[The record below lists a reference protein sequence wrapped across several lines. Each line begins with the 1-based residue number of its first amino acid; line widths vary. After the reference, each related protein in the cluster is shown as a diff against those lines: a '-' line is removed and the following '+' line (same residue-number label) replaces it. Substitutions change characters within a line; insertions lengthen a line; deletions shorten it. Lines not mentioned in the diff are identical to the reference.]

1 MKLLLSPQVRTHPV
15 IAFILL
21 SAATLLGQTAAV
33 PARVTQPVDL
43 ENVVTLQGNTHP
55 LARPEFDQGAAPDSL
70 PMQRI
75 LLVLQRSVEQERT
88 LRELLDKQQIKSSPN
103 YHMWLVPE
111 QFGQQFGPAE
121 ADIQAVTDWLA
132 SQGFEVN
139 RVAAGRTVIEF
150 SGTAGAVR
158 QALHTEIHK
167 YVVNGEEHWANASDP
182 QIPAALQP
190 VVAGFASLNNFP
202 RHPTMKRVG
211 AFSRSKA
218 TGVVKPLFTQPSNN
232 GANYFLGPTDFAT
245 IYNILP
251 LWKASSPID
260 GTGQTIA
267 IVAETNINVQDVADF
282 RNLFGLPPNAPQV
295 ILNGPD
301 PGVTFDETESD
312 LDTQWSGAVA
322 KNATIDLVVSESTET
337 SQGVD
342 LSTLYIIDN
351 NLAPVMSESYSCC
364 EAFLGT
370 GGNAFASAL
379 YEQGAAQGITIILSA
394 GDTGSAGCDDGV
406 AAAQNGL
413 AVSGLA
419 STPFNV
425 AVGGTDFN
433 DVNSWSTY
441 WSSTNNATT
450 LASAL
455 SYIPEIPW
463 NDSCARNGNA
473 GDCASAGSDPHGVD
487 LTGGGGGASSCVTS
501 NYNGESTTCTSG
513 YPKPAWQSGPGVPND
528 GVRDIPDVSLFA
540 SNGFNGTSYVVCE
553 ADTVQPESISC
564 NPADPNWVFLGVGG
578 TSASAP
584 AFAGM
589 MALVNQKTG
598 QRQGN
603 ANYVLYAL
611 AAQSGSSCASN
622 AAMAPTANSSGC
634 IFYDVSTGNNSV
646 ACMGGSPNC
655 SNTTSGGY
663 GLLEVNPPTDPSLGW
678 MAAAGYDLATGLGS
692 VNAANLVNNWTSV
705 SFKPTT
711 TTLSNLSPTTTAHGQ
726 PVSFSVSVAPG
737 TGSGTPTGDVSVNA
751 QTGSSSSGVTVIGSF
766 PLSGGSVSSSTNLLP
781 GGTYSVTAHYA
792 GDGNYGASDSAPVQV
807 SITPEGSQTHIALL
821 TFDPITGNETSSNA
835 TSVVYGASLNILRV
849 DVTNDSGQVCASSV
863 PYGCPSGQ
871 VTLTDNGQPLDLGG
885 YTLNNLG
892 YAEDQAVQFTFGA
905 NKVAASYSGDS
916 SFNTSSSATDTI
928 TYNQAPTT
936 VTLSGLPSTA
946 TLSAP
951 ISFTATVNTQSYG
964 VAPTSTVQVLDG
976 GTPVQATVGSI
987 TSTNGSNSGT
997 ASLQIPLS
1005 IKVSAGVNSITAQYA
1020 GDSNYLTSTSAA
1032 GTVTVGDY
1040 SLSVNPSTLNIS
1052 APGQSGSTTISI
1064 TPQNGFTGAVSLSCA
1079 NSSPG
1084 MACTISPAS
1093 VNITGSS
1100 PLTATLTATTT
1111 APVNS
1116 SMLSAPG
1123 PGADA
1128 SPLAP
1133 KWVAH
1138 ALTPSDVPRP
1148 HAASW
1153 GDGIKSYLWAAC
1165 EVIRQQAEPRR
1176 YIFLAVFL
1184 PLMLLMGVAKA
1195 RRPACLLLATALL
1208 VVGIWAACSGPH
1220 SEESSSAPAINL
1232 SSASVAF
1239 GQQNVG
1245 STSAPQVVTLANT
1258 GNASL
1263 SIASMAVSGTNSGD
1277 FAQTSNCGGSVAA
1290 GSNCTITVTFTPS
1303 AAGSRSASLTV
1314 SDNAGGSPQTIGL
1327 TGTGLQPVVSL
1338 SPGSLTFTQQST
1350 GSTSTA
1356 QSVTLS
1362 DTGNTSLSISSIGLS
1377 GANAAD
1383 FAQTNDCGSGV
1394 GVGGSCTIMVTF
1406 APAAAGSRSASLLV
1420 TDNASGSP
1428 QTVSVNGTG
1437 VTPATTLSLSAS
1449 SLAFGQENMA
1459 ASTLPQTVTLSNTGK
1474 ATLSISSITVAGA
1487 NPGDFAQTNTCG
1499 ASVAAGT
1506 NCSLSVTFAPAAMG
1520 SRTASLSI
1528 SDNASGSPQ
1537 TVSLTGTGI
1546 PQATPPGNYVIGYSA
1561 QSGNDAH
1568 SGQLNVTVQ

>member
-1 MKLLLSPQVRTHPV
+1 MKLLLSPQVRTLPA

-21 SAATLLGQTAAV
+21 SSATLLGQTAAV

-43 ENVVTLQGNTHP
+43 ENVVMLRGSTHP

-70 PMQRI
+70 PLQRI
-75 LLVLQRSVEQERT
+75 LLVLQRSAEQERT
-88 LRELLDKQQIKSSPN
+88 LRGLLDEQQIKSSPN
-103 YHMWLVPE
+103 YHMWLIPE
-111 QFGQQFGPAE
+111 QFGQQFGPAD
-121 ADIQAVTDWLA
+121 ADIQAVTDWLT

-167 YVVNGEEHWANASDP
+167 YVVNGEEHWANASNP

-211 AFSRSKA
+211 AFSRSKV
-218 TGVVKPLFTQPSNN
+218 TGVVKPLFTQSSN
-232 GANYFLGPTDFAT
+232 GETNYFLGPTDFAT

-282 RNLFGLPPNAPQV
+282 RNLFGLPSNAPQV

-301 PGVTFDETESD
+301 PGITMDETESD

-337 SQGVD
+337 SQGTD
-342 LSTLYIIDN
+342 LSALYIIDN

-370 GGNAFASAL
+370 GGNAFESAL
-379 YEQGAAQGITIILSA
+379 YEQGAAQGITIILST
-394 GDTGSAGCDDGV
+394 GDTGSAGCDYGE
-406 AAAQNGL
+406 AAAQYGL
-413 AVSGLA
+413 AVNGLA

-433 DVNSWSTY
+433 DVNTWPTY
-441 WSSTNNATT
+441 WSSTNNTTT

-473 GDCASAGSDPHGVD
+473 GDCASAGSDPPGID
-487 LTGGGGGASSCVTS
+487 LIGGSGGASSCVTS
-501 NYNGESTTCTSG
+501 NYNGESTTCTAG
-513 YPKPAWQSGPGVPND
+513 YPKPAWQGGPGVPND

-553 ADTVQPESISC
+553 ADSVQPESLSC
-564 NPADPNWVFLGVGG
+564 NPAESNWTFLGVGG

-611 AAQSGSSCASN
+611 AAQSGRSCASS
-622 AAMAPTANSSGC
+622 ATMASTANTSGC
-634 IFYDVSTGNNSV
+634 IFYDVTTGNNSV
-646 ACMGGSPNC
+646 ACLGGSPNC

-663 GLLEVNPPTDPSLGW
+663 GLLEVNPPTDPSPGW

-711 TTLSNLSPTTTAHGQ
+711 TTLSNLSPTTTTHGQ
-726 PVSFSVSVAPG
+726 PVSFTASVAPG
-737 TGSGTPTGDVSVNA
+737 AGSGTPTGDVSVNA
-751 QTGSSSSGVTVIGSF
+751 QTGSSSSGVTAIGSF
-766 PLSGGSVSSSTNLLP
+766 TLSGGSVSSSTNLLP

-792 GDGNYGASDSAPVQV
+792 GDGTYGASDSAPVQV

-821 TFDPITGNETSSNA
+821 TFDPVSGYETSSNA
-835 TSVVYGASLNILRV
+835 TSVVYGSSLNILRV
-849 DVTNDSGQVCASSV
+849 DVTNNSGQGCASSV

-885 YTLNNLG
+885 YTLNNQG
-892 YAEDQAVQFTFGA
+892 YAEDQAVKFTFGA
-905 NKVAASYSGDS
+905 NKVAAGYSGDS
-916 SFNTSSSATDTI
+916 SFNTSSSATATI

-936 VTLSGLPSTA
+936 VALSGLPSTA
-946 TLSAP
+946 TVSAP

-964 VAPTSTVQVLDG
+964 VAPTGAVQVLDG
-976 GTPVQATVGSI
+976 GTPVQATVGTI

-997 ASLQIPLS
+997 ASLEIPLS
-1005 IKVSAGVNSITAQYA
+1005 IKVTAGVNSITAQYA
-1020 GDSNYLTSTSAA
+1020 GDVNYLTSTSAA
-1032 GTVTVGDY
+1032 GTVAVGDY
-1040 SLSVNPSTLNIS
+1040 SLSANPSTLNIS

-1064 TPQNGFTGAVSLSCA
+1064 APQNGFTGAVSLSCA

-1093 VNITGSS
+1093 VTITGSS
-1100 PLTATLTATTT
+1100 PVTATLTITTT

-1116 SMLSAPG
+1116 SLLPAPG

-1133 KWVAH
+1133 KRVGRE
-1138 ALTPSDVPRP
+1138 LTPSDGPRP

-1153 GDGIKSYLWAAC
+1153 GEGIKSYLGAAC
-1165 EVIRQQAEPRR
+1165 EAIRLRAEPLL

-1184 PLMLLMGVAKA
+1184 PLMLLMGVAKE
-1195 RRPACLLLATALL
+1195 RRAACLLRATALL
-1208 VVGIWAACSGPH
+1208 AVGIWAACSGPNAGDF
-1220 SEESSSAPAINL
+1220 SPGISL
-1232 SSASVAF
+1232 SSANVVF

-1245 STSAPQVVTLANT
+1245 STSAPQAVILSNT
-1258 GNASL
+1258 GNGSL
-1263 SIASMAVSGTNSGD
+1263 SISSMAVSGTNSRD
-1277 FAQTSNCGGSVAA
+1277 FTQTNNCGGGIAA

-1314 SDNAGGSPQTIGL
+1314 SDNAGGSPQTITL
-1327 TGTGLQPVVSL
+1327 SGTGLQPVVSL
-1338 SPGSLTFTQQST
+1338 SPGSLTFAQQST
-1350 GSTSTA
+1350 GSTSMA

-1362 DTGNTSLSISSIGLS
+1362 DTGNTSLTISSIGLS

-1394 GVGGSCTIMVTF
+1394 GVNGSCTISVTF
-1406 APAAAGSRSASLLV
+1406 APSAAGSRSASLLV
-1420 TDNASGSP
+1420 TDNAGGSP
-1428 QTVSVNGTG
+1428 QTVSLNGTG
-1437 VTPATTLSLSAS
+1437 FTPATTLSLSAS

-1459 ASTLPQTVTLSNTGK
+1459 ATTGARTITLTNTGKVTLS
-1474 ATLSISSITVAGA
+1474 LSSITVAGA
-1487 NPGDFAQTNTCG
+1487 NPGDFAQTGTCG
-1499 ASVAAGT
+1499 ASVAAGA
-1506 NCSLSVTFAPAAMG
+1506 NCSLSVTFAPTAMG

-1537 TVSLTGTGI
+1537 TVSLTGTGVA
-1546 PQATPPGNYVIGYSA
+1546 QATQPGNYVIGYSA

>member
-1 MKLLLSPQVRTHPV
+1 MKLLLSPQVRTHLV

-21 SAATLLGQTAAV
+21 SSATLLGQTAAV
-33 PARVTQPVDL
+33 PARVTQPVDV
-43 ENVVTLQGNTHP
+43 ENVVTLKGNTHP

-75 LLVLQRSVEQERT
+75 LLVLQRSAEQERT
-88 LRELLDKQQIKSSPN
+88 LRELLDEQQIKSSPN
-103 YHMWLVPE
+103 YHMWLIPE
-111 QFGQQFGPAE
+111 QFGEQFGPAD
-121 ADIQAVTDWLA
+121 ADIQAVTDWLT

-218 TGVVKPLFTQPSNN
+218 SGVVKPLFTQPSGN

-251 LWKASSPID
+251 LWKAGSPID

-282 RNLFGLPPNAPQV
+282 RSLFGLPANPPQI

-301 PGVTFDETESD
+301 PGITMDETESD

-342 LSTLYIIDN
+342 LSALYIIDN

-370 GGNAFASAL
+370 GGNAFTSAL
-379 YEQGAAQGITIILSA
+379 YEQGAAQGITIILST
-394 GDTGSAGCDDGV
+394 GDTGSAGCDYGE

-413 AVSGLA
+413 AVNGLA

-425 AVGGTDFN
+425 ALGGTDFN

-441 WSSTNNATT
+441 WSSTNNTTT

-473 GDCASAGSDPHGVD
+473 GDCASAGSDPPGID
-487 LTGGGGGASSCVTS
+487 LIGGSGGASSCVTS
-501 NYNGESTTCTSG
+501 NYNSESITCAAG

-553 ADTVQPESISC
+553 SDTVEPASLSC
-564 NPADPNWVFLGVGG
+564 NPAESNWVFLGVGG

-584 AFAGM
+584 SFAGI

-622 AAMAPTANSSGC
+622 AAMAQTANTSGC
-634 IFYDVSTGNNSV
+634 IFYDVTTGNNSV

-663 GLLEVNPPTDPSLGW
+663 GLLEVNPPADPSPGW
-678 MAAAGYDLATGLGS
+678 MATAGYDLATGLGS

-711 TTLSNLSPTTTAHGQ
+711 TTLSNLTPTTTAHGQ

-737 TGSGTPTGDVSVNA
+737 TGSGTPTGDVSVIA
-751 QTGSSSSGVTVIGSF
+751 QTGSSSSGVTAIGNF
-766 PLSGGSVSSSTNLLP
+766 ALSGGSVSSSTNLLP

-792 GDGNYGASDSAPVQV
+792 GDGTYGASDSAPVQV
-807 SITPEGSQTHIALL
+807 SITPEGSQTHLALL
-821 TFDPITGNETSSNA
+821 TFDPVTGYETSSNA

-849 DVTNDSGQVCASSV
+849 DVTNDSGQGCASSV

-892 YAEDQAVQFTFGA
+892 YAEDQAVQLTFGA
-905 NKVAASYSGDS
+905 NKVAAGYSGDS
-916 SFNTSSSATDTI
+916 SFNTSSSAADTI

-946 TLSAP
+946 TMSAT
-951 ISFTATVNTQSYG
+951 ISFTATVNTQSYAA
-964 VAPTSTVQVLDG
+964 APTGTVQVLDG

-987 TSTNGSNSGT
+987 TSTNGSNSGP
-997 ASLQIPLS
+997 ASLRIPLS
-1005 IKVSAGVNSITAQYA
+1005 IKVSAGINSITVQYP
-1020 GDSNYLTSTSAA
+1020 GDTNYLTSTSAA
-1032 GTVTVGDY
+1032 GTVAVGDY
-1040 SLSVNPSTLNIS
+1040 SLSTNPSALNIA

-1064 TPQNGFTGAVSLSCA
+1064 TPQNGFTGTVSLSCA
-1079 NSSPG
+1079 NTSPEV
-1084 MACTISPAS
+1084 ACAISPAS
-1093 VNITGSS
+1093 VNISGSS
-1100 PLTATLTATTT
+1100 PVTATLTVTTT

-1116 SMLSAPG
+1116 SMLPASG

-1138 ALTPSDVPRP
+1138 ALIPSDVPRL

-1153 GDGIKSYLWAAC
+1153 GEGIKSYLWAAC
-1165 EVIRQQAEPRR
+1165 EVIRPQAEPRR

-1184 PLMLLMGVAKA
+1184 PLILLIGMAKA
-1195 RRPACLLLATALL
+1195 RRPTCLLLATALL
-1208 VVGIWAACSGPH
+1208 VVGIWAACSGPN
-1220 SEESSSAPAINL
+1220 SADFSPSVSL
-1232 SSASVAF
+1232 SSAGVAF

-1245 STSAPQVVTLANT
+1245 SASAPQVVTLSNT
-1258 GNASL
+1258 GNGSL
-1263 SIASMAVSGTNSGD
+1263 SIASMAVSGTNSRD

-1314 SDNAGGSPQTIGL
+1314 SDNASGSPQTISL
-1327 TGTGLQPVVSL
+1327 SGTGLQPVVSL
-1338 SPGSLTFTQQST
+1338 STGSLTFAQQST

-1362 DTGNTSLSISSIGLS
+1362 DTGNTSLTISSIGLS

-1394 GVGGSCTIMVTF
+1394 GVSGNCTISVTF
-1406 APAAAGSRSASLLV
+1406 APSAAGSRSASLLV

-1428 QTVSVNGTG
+1428 QTVSLNGTG
-1437 VTPATTLSLSAS
+1437 FTPATTLSLSAS

-1459 ASTLPQTVTLSNTGK
+1459 ATTAPQTVTLTNTGK
-1474 ATLSISSITVAGA
+1474 VTLSISNITVAGA
-1487 NPGDFAQTNTCG
+1487 NSGDFAQTSTCG
-1499 ASVAAGT
+1499 ASVAAGA
-1506 NCSLSVTFAPAAMG
+1506 NCSLSVTFAPTAMG

-1537 TVSLTGTGI
+1537 SVSLTGTGV
-1546 PQATPPGNYVIGYSA
+1546 PQATQPGNYVIGYSA

>member
-1 MKLLLSPQVRTHPV
+1 
-15 IAFILL
+15 
-21 SAATLLGQTAAV
+21 
-33 PARVTQPVDL
+33 
-43 ENVVTLQGNTHP
+43 
-55 LARPEFDQGAAPDSL
+55 
-70 PMQRI
+70 
-75 LLVLQRSVEQERT
+75 
-88 LRELLDKQQIKSSPN
+88 
-103 YHMWLVPE
+103 
-111 QFGQQFGPAE
+111 
-121 ADIQAVTDWLA
+121 
-132 SQGFEVN
+132 
-139 RVAAGRTVIEF
+139 
-150 SGTAGAVR
+150 
-158 QALHTEIHK
+158 
-167 YVVNGEEHWANASDP
+167 
-182 QIPAALQP
+182 
-190 VVAGFASLNNFP
+190 
-202 RHPTMKRVG
+202 MKRVG

-218 TGVVKPLFTQPSNN
+218 TGVVKPLFTQSSN
-232 GANYFLGPTDFAT
+232 GETNYFLGPTDFAT
-245 IYNILP
+245 IYNVGS
-251 LWKASSPID
+251 LWKASPPID

-282 RNLFGLPPNAPQV
+282 RNLFGLPSNAPQV

-301 PGVTFDETESD
+301 PGITSDETESD

-322 KNATIDLVVSESTET
+322 KNATIDLVVSESTEA
-337 SQGVD
+337 SQGTD
-342 LSTLYIIDN
+342 LSALYIIDN

-364 EAFLGT
+364 ETFLGT
-370 GGNAFASAL
+370 SGNAYVSTL
-379 YEQGAAQGITIILSA
+379 YEQGAAQGITIILST
-394 GDTGSAGCDDGV
+394 GDTGSAGCDYGE
-406 AAAQNGL
+406 AAAQYGL
-413 AVSGLA
+413 AVNGLA

-433 DVNSWSTY
+433 DVNTWSTY
-441 WSSTNNATT
+441 WSSSNNTTT

-473 GDCASAGSDPHGVD
+473 GDCASAGSDPPGID
-487 LTGGGGGASSCVTS
+487 LIGGSGGASSCVTS
-501 NYNGESTTCTSG
+501 NYNGVSTTCTAG
-513 YPKPAWQSGPGVPND
+513 YPKPAWQGGPGVPND

-553 ADTVQPESISC
+553 ADSVQPESLSC
-564 NPADPNWVFLGVGG
+564 NPAESNWTFLGVGG

-584 AFAGM
+584 SFAGI

-611 AAQSGSSCASN
+611 AAQSGKSCASS
-622 AAMAPTANSSGC
+622 ATMASTANTSGC
-634 IFYDVSTGNNSV
+634 IFYDVTTGNNSV
-646 ACMGGSPNC
+646 ACLGGSPNC
-655 SNTTSGGY
+655 SSTTSGGY
-663 GLLEVNPPTDPSLGW
+663 GLLEVNPPTDPSPGW
-678 MAAAGYDLATGLGS
+678 MATAGYDLATGLGS

-711 TTLSNLSPTTTAHGQ
+711 TTLSNLSPTTTTHGQ
-726 PVSFSVSVAPG
+726 PVSFTASVAPG

-751 QTGSSSSGVTVIGSF
+751 QTGSSSSGVTAIGSF
-766 PLSGGSVSSSTNLLP
+766 TLSGGSVSSSTNLLP

-792 GDGNYGASDSAPVQV
+792 GDGTYGASDSAPVQV
-807 SITPEGSQTHIALL
+807 SITPEGSQTHLALL
-821 TFDPITGNETSSNA
+821 TFDPVSGYETSSNA
-835 TSVVYGASLNILRV
+835 TSLVYGSSLNILRV
-849 DVTNDSGQVCASSV
+849 DVTNNSGQGCASSV

-885 YTLNNLG
+885 YTLNNQG
-892 YAEDQAVQFTFGA
+892 YAEDQAVHFTFGA
-905 NKVAASYSGDS
+905 NKVAAGYSGDS

-946 TLSAP
+946 TVSAP

-964 VAPTSTVQVLDG
+964 VAPTGTVQVLDG
-976 GTPVQATVGSI
+976 GTPVQASVGTI

-997 ASLQIPLS
+997 ASLEIPLS
-1005 IKVSAGVNSITAQYA
+1005 IKVTAGVNSITAQYA
-1020 GDSNYLTSTSAA
+1020 GDANYLTSTSAA
-1032 GTVTVGDY
+1032 GTVAVGDY
-1040 SLSVNPSTLNIS
+1040 ALSANPSTLNIS

-1064 TPQNGFTGAVSLSCA
+1064 APQNGFTGAVSLSCA

-1100 PLTATLTATTT
+1100 PVTATLTITTT

-1116 SMLSAPG
+1116 SLLPAPG

-1133 KWVAH
+1133 KRVGR
-1138 ALTPSDVPRP
+1138 ALTPPDGPRP
-1148 HAASW
+1148 REASW
-1153 GDGIKSYLWAAC
+1153 GEGIKSYLGAAC
-1165 EVIRQQAEPRR
+1165 EAIRPQAEPLL

-1184 PLMLLMGVAKA
+1184 PLMLLMGVAKERCA
-1195 RRPACLLLATALL
+1195 ACSLLATALL
-1208 VVGIWAACSGPH
+1208 AVGIWAACSGPNAGDF
-1220 SEESSSAPAINL
+1220 SPSISI

-1245 STSAPQVVTLANT
+1245 TTSAPQVVTLSNT
-1258 GNASL
+1258 GNGSL
-1263 SIASMAVSGTNSGD
+1263 NISSLAVSGTNSRD

-1290 GSNCTITVTFTPS
+1290 GSNCTITVTFAPS

-1314 SDNAGGSPQTIGL
+1314 SDNAGGSPQTISL
-1327 TGTGLQPVVSL
+1327 SGTGLQPVVSL
-1338 SPGSLTFTQQST
+1338 SPGSLTFAQQST

-1362 DTGNTSLSISSIGLS
+1362 DTGNTSLTLSSIGLS

-1394 GVGGSCTIMVTF
+1394 GVNGSCTISVTF
-1406 APAAAGSRSASLLV
+1406 APSAAGSRSASLLV
-1420 TDNASGSP
+1420 TDNAGGSP
-1428 QTVSVNGTG
+1428 QTVSLNGTG
-1437 VTPATTLSLSAS
+1437 FTPATTLSLSAS

-1459 ASTLPQTVTLSNTGK
+1459 ATTGAQTITLTNTGK
-1474 ATLSISSITVAGA
+1474 VTLSISSITVAGA
-1487 NPGDFAQTNTCG
+1487 NPGDFAQTSTCG
-1499 ASVAAGT
+1499 ASVAAGA
-1506 NCSLSVTFAPAAMG
+1506 NCSLSVTFAPTAMG

-1537 TVSLTGTGI
+1537 TVSLTGTGVA
-1546 PQATPPGNYVIGYSA
+1546 QATQPGSYVIGYSA

-1568 SGQLNVTVQ
+1568 SGQLDVTVQ

>member
-1 MKLLLSPQVRTHPV
+1 MKLLLSPQVRTLPV

-21 SAATLLGQTAAV
+21 SSSTLLGQTAAV
-33 PARVTQPVDL
+33 PARVTQPVNV
-43 ENVVTLQGNTHP
+43 ENVVTLKGNTHP

-75 LLVLQRSVEQERT
+75 LLVLQRSAEQERT
-88 LRELLDKQQIKSSPN
+88 LRELLDEQQIKSSPN

-111 QFGQQFGPAE
+111 QFGEQFGPAD
-121 ADIQAVTDWLA
+121 ADIQAVTGWLT

-202 RHPTMKRVG
+202 RRPTMKRLG

-301 PGVTFDETESD
+301 PGITMDETESD

-342 LSTLYIIDN
+342 LSALYIIDN

-370 GGNAFASAL
+370 GGNAFTSAL

-394 GDTGSAGCDDGV
+394 GDTGSAGCDYGV

-425 AVGGTDFN
+425 ALGGTDFN
-433 DVNSWSTY
+433 DVNTWSTY

-463 NDSCARNGNA
+463 NDSCARNGNSS
-473 GDCASAGSDPHGVD
+473 DCASAGTDTPPGID
-487 LTGGGGGASSCVTS
+487 LTGGSGGASSCVTS
-501 NYNGESTTCTSG
+501 NYNSESITCTAG

-553 ADTVQPESISC
+553 SDTVEPASLSC
-564 NPADPNWVFLGVGG
+564 NPAESNWGFLGVGG

-622 AAMAPTANSSGC
+622 AAMAPAANTSGC
-634 IFYDVSTGNNSV
+634 IFYDVTTGNNSV

-663 GLLEVNPPTDPSLGW
+663 GLLEVNPPADPSPGW
-678 MAAAGYDLATGLGS
+678 MATAGYDLATGLGS
-692 VNAANLVNNWTSV
+692 VNAANLVNNWSSV
-705 SFKPTT
+705 SFQPTT
-711 TTLSNLSPTTTAHGQ
+711 TTLSNLSPTTTTHGQ
-726 PVSFSVSVAPG
+726 PVSFTVSVAPG
-737 TGSGTPTGDVSVNA
+737 TGSGTPTGDVSAIA
-751 QTGSSSSGVTVIGSF
+751 QTGSSSSGVTAIGSF

-781 GGTYSVTAHYA
+781 GGTYNVTAHYA
-792 GDGNYGASDSAPVQV
+792 GDGTYGASDSAPVQV
-807 SITPEGSQTHIALL
+807 SVTPEGSQTHIALL
-821 TFDPITGNETSSNA
+821 TFDPVTGNETSTNA

-849 DVTNDSGQVCASSV
+849 DVTNDSGQGCASSP

-892 YAEDQAVQFTFGA
+892 YAEDQAVQLTFGA

-916 SFNTSSSATDTI
+916 SFNTSSSAADTI

-946 TLSAP
+946 TISAP
-951 ISFTATVNTQSYG
+951 ISFTASVNTQSYG
-964 VAPTSTVQVLDG
+964 VAPTGTVQVLDG

-1005 IKVSAGVNSITAQYA
+1005 IKVSAGVNSITVQYP
-1020 GDSNYLTSTSAA
+1020 GDTNYLTSTSAA
-1032 GTVTVGDY
+1032 GTVAVGDY
-1040 SLSVNPSTLNIS
+1040 SLSTNPSTLNIS
-1052 APGQSGSTTISI
+1052 APGQSGSATISI

-1093 VNITGSS
+1093 VNISESS
-1100 PLTATLTATTT
+1100 PVTATLTVTTT

-1116 SMLSAPG
+1116 SVLPAPG
-1123 PGADA
+1123 PSADA

-1138 ALTPSDVPRP
+1138 ALIPSDVPRP
-1148 HAASW
+1148 HTASW
-1153 GDGIKSYLWAAC
+1153 GEGIKRHLWAAC
-1165 EVIRQQAEPRR
+1165 EVIRHQADPLR
-1176 YIFLAVFL
+1176 YIFLGAFL
-1184 PLMLLMGVAKA
+1184 SLTLLVVVAK
-1195 RRPACLLLATALL
+1195 RRRAVCLLLATALL
-1208 VVGIWAACSGPH
+1208 VVGIWAACSGPN
-1220 SEESSSAPAINL
+1220 SADFSPIISL
-1232 SSASVAF
+1232 SSATVVF

-1245 STSAPQVVTLANT
+1245 STSAPQVVTLSNT
-1258 GNASL
+1258 GNGSL
-1263 SIASMAVSGTNSGD
+1263 SIASMAVSGTNSRD

-1290 GSNCTITVTFTPS
+1290 GSNCTITVTFAPS

-1314 SDNAGGSPQTIGL
+1314 SDNASGSPQTISL
-1327 TGTGLQPVVSL
+1327 SGTGLQPVVSL
-1338 SPGSLTFTQQST
+1338 STGSLTFAQQST

-1362 DTGNTSLSISSIGLS
+1362 DTGNTSLTISSIGLS

-1394 GVGGSCTIMVTF
+1394 GVSGNCTISVTF
-1406 APAAAGSRSASLLV
+1406 APSAAGSRSASLLV

-1428 QTVSVNGTG
+1428 QTVSLNGTG
-1437 VTPATTLSLSAS
+1437 FTPATTLSLSAS
-1449 SLAFGQENMA
+1449 SLGFGQENMA
-1459 ASTLPQTVTLSNTGK
+1459 ATTVPQTVTLTNTGK
-1474 ATLSISSITVAGA
+1474 VTLSISNITVAGA
-1487 NPGDFAQTNTCG
+1487 NPGDFAQTSTCG
-1499 ASVAAGT
+1499 ASVAAGA
-1506 NCSLSVTFAPAAMG
+1506 NCSLSVTFAPTAMG

-1537 TVSLTGTGI
+1537 TVSLTGTGVA
-1546 PQATPPGNYVIGYSA
+1546 QATQPGNYVIGYSA

>member
-1 MKLLLSPQVRTHPV
+1 MKLLLSPQVRTLPV
-15 IAFILL
+15 IAVILL
-21 SAATLLGQTAAV
+21 SSATLLGQTAAV

-43 ENVVTLQGNTHP
+43 ESVVTLKGNSHP

-70 PMQRI
+70 PLQRI
-75 LLVLQRSVEQERT
+75 LLVLQRSAGQERT
-88 LRELLDKQQIKSSPN
+88 LRELLDEQQIKSSPN

-111 QFGQQFGPAE
+111 QFGQQFGPAD
-121 ADIQAVTDWLA
+121 ADIQAVTDWLT

-167 YVVNGEEHWANASDP
+167 YVVNGEEHWANASNP

-202 RHPTMKRVG
+202 RHPALKRVG

-218 TGVVKPLFTQPSNN
+218 TGVVKPLFTYPSGN
-232 GANYFLGPTDFAT
+232 GANYFLGPADFAT
-245 IYNILP
+245 IYNVSS
-251 LWKASSPID
+251 LWKASPPID
-260 GTGQTIA
+260 GTGQSIA

-301 PGVTFDETESD
+301 PGITYDETESD
-312 LDTQWSGAVA
+312 LDAQWSGAVA

-337 SQGVD
+337 TQGVD
-342 LSTLYIIDN
+342 LSALYIIDN
-351 NLAPVMSESYSCC
+351 NLAPVMSESYGCC
-364 EAFLGT
+364 EAYMGT
-370 GGNAFASAL
+370 GGNAFTSAL
-379 YEQGAAQGITIILSA
+379 YEQGAAQGITIILST
-394 GDTGSAGCDDGV
+394 GDTGSAGCDYGE

-441 WSSTNNATT
+441 WSSTNNTAT

-463 NDSCARNGNA
+463 NDSCARNGSA
-473 GDCASAGSDPHGVD
+473 SDCASVGSDPPGID
-487 LTGGGGGASSCVTS
+487 LTGGSGGASSCVTS
-501 NYNGESTTCTSG
+501 NYNGESITCTAG
-513 YPKPAWQSGPGVPND
+513 YPKPAWQGGPGVPND

-553 ADTVQPESISC
+553 ADAVESGSISC

-611 AAQSGSSCASN
+611 AAQSGRSCASN

-634 IFYDVSTGNNSV
+634 IFYDVTTGNNSV
-646 ACMGGSPNC
+646 ACLGGSPNC

-663 GLLEVNPPTDPSLGW
+663 GLLEVNPPTDPSPGW
-678 MAAAGYDLATGLGS
+678 MATAGYDLATGLGS

-711 TTLSNLSPTTTAHGQ
+711 TTLSNLSPTTATHSQ
-726 PVSFSVSVAPG
+726 PVSFTASVAPG
-737 TGSGTPTGDVSVNA
+737 TGSGTPTGDVSVIA
-751 QTGSSSSGVTVIGSF
+751 QTGSSSSGATSIGSF
-766 PLSGGSVSSSTNLLP
+766 PLSGGSVSSSTSLLP
-781 GGTYSVTAHYA
+781 GGTYSVTAHYT
-792 GDGNYGASDSAPVQV
+792 GNGTYGASDSAPVQV

-821 TFDPITGNETSSNA
+821 TFDPVSGYEISSNA

-849 DVTNDSGQVCASSV
+849 DVSNNSGQGCASSL
-863 PYGCPSGQ
+863 PYGCPTGQ

-892 YAEDQAVQFTFGA
+892 YAEDQAVKFTFGA
-905 NKVAASYSGDS
+905 NKVAAGYSGDG

-928 TYNQAPTT
+928 TYSQAPTT

-946 TLSAP
+946 TQSAA

-964 VAPTSTVQVLDG
+964 IAPSGTVQVLDG
-976 GTPVQATVGSI
+976 GTPVQATVGTI
-987 TSTNGSNSGT
+987 TSTNGSNSGM

-1005 IKVSAGVNSITAQYA
+1005 LKVSAGVNSITAQYA
-1020 GDSNYLTSTSAA
+1020 GDTNYLTFTSAA

-1040 SLSVNPSTLNIS
+1040 SLSASPSTLNIS
-1052 APGQSGSTTISI
+1052 APGQSGSTTISV

-1093 VNITGSS
+1093 VDIAGSS
-1100 PLTATLTATTT
+1100 PVTATLTITTT
-1111 APVNS
+1111 APVNT
-1116 SMLSAPG
+1116 SMLPAPG

-1133 KWVAH
+1133 QRMGH
-1138 ALTPSDVPRP
+1138 ALTPSAVPRP

-1153 GDGIKSYLWAAC
+1153 GEGIKRYLRAAG
-1165 EVIRQQAEPRR
+1165 ELIRPQAEPLR

-1184 PLMLLMGVAKA
+1184 ALMLLMGVAKE
-1195 RRPACLLLATALL
+1195 RRAVCLLLATSLL
-1208 VVGIWAACSGPH
+1208 AVGIWAACSGPNAGDF
-1220 SEESSSAPAINL
+1220 SPSISL
-1232 SSASVAF
+1232 SSASVVF

-1245 STSAPQVVTLANT
+1245 STSAPQSVILSNT
-1258 GNASL
+1258 GNGSL
-1263 SIASMAVSGTNSGD
+1263 NISSLAMSGTNAGD

-1290 GSNCTITVTFTPS
+1290 GSNCTITVKFTPS

-1314 SDNAGGSPQTIGL
+1314 SDNAGSSPQTISL
-1327 TGTGLQPVVSL
+1327 SGTGLQPVVSL
-1338 SPGSLTFTQQST
+1338 SPGSLTFAQQST

-1362 DTGNTSLSISSIGLS
+1362 DTGNTSLTLSSIGLS

-1394 GVGGSCTIMVTF
+1394 GVSGSCTIMVTF
-1406 APAAAGSRSASLLV
+1406 APSAAGSRSASLLIS
-1420 TDNASGSP
+1420 DNAGGSP
-1428 QTVSVNGTG
+1428 QTVSLNGTG
-1437 VTPATTLSLSAS
+1437 VTPATTISLSAA

-1459 ASTLPQTVTLSNTGK
+1459 ATTVPQSVTLTNTGK
-1474 ATLSISSITVAGA
+1474 VTLSISNITFAGA
-1487 NPGDFAQTNTCG
+1487 NPGDF
-1499 ASVAAGT
+1499 VADEHVRRQRRG
-1506 NCSLSVTFAPAAMG
+1506 G
-1520 SRTASLSI
+1520 SQVQPDRDLRA
-1528 SDNASGSPQ
+1528 DGDGVAHR
-1537 TVSLTGTGI
+1537 VSFHLG
-1546 PQATPPGNYVIGYSA
+1546 
-1561 QSGNDAH
+1561 
-1568 SGQLNVTVQ
+1568 

>member
-1 MKLLLSPQVRTHPV
+1 MKLLLSPQVRTLPV

-21 SAATLLGQTAAV
+21 SSSTLLGQTAAV
-33 PARVTQPVDL
+33 PARVTQPVNV
-43 ENVVTLQGNTHP
+43 ENVVTLKGNTHP

-75 LLVLQRSVEQERT
+75 LLVLQRSAEQERT
-88 LRELLDKQQIKSSPN
+88 LRELLDEQQIKSSPN

-111 QFGQQFGPAE
+111 QFGEQFGPAD
-121 ADIQAVTDWLA
+121 ADIQAVTGWLT

-202 RHPTMKRVG
+202 RRPTMKRLG

-301 PGVTFDETESD
+301 PGITMDETESD

-342 LSTLYIIDN
+342 LSALYIIDN

-370 GGNAFASAL
+370 GGNAFTSAL

-394 GDTGSAGCDDGV
+394 GDTGSAGCDYGV

-425 AVGGTDFN
+425 ALGGTDFN
-433 DVNSWSTY
+433 DVNTWSTY

-463 NDSCARNGNA
+463 NDSCARNGNSS
-473 GDCASAGSDPHGVD
+473 DCASAGTDTPPGID
-487 LTGGGGGASSCVTS
+487 LTGGSGGASSCVTS
-501 NYNGESTTCTSG
+501 NYNSESITCTAG

-553 ADTVQPESISC
+553 SDTVEPASLSC
-564 NPADPNWVFLGVGG
+564 NPAESNWGFLGVGG

-622 AAMAPTANSSGC
+622 AAMAPAANSSGC
-634 IFYDVSTGNNSV
+634 IFYDVTTGNNSV
-646 ACMGGSPNC
+646 ACMGGSPSC

-663 GLLEVNPPTDPSLGW
+663 GLLEVNPPTDPTLGW
-678 MAAAGYDLATGLGS
+678 MATAGYDLATGLGS

-726 PVSFSVSVAPG
+726 PVSFTVSVAPG
-737 TGSGTPTGDVSVNA
+737 TGSGTPTGDVSVIA
-751 QTGSSSSGVTVIGSF
+751 QTGSSSSGVTAIGSF
-766 PLSGGSVSSSTNLLP
+766 TLSGGSVSSSTNLLP

-821 TFDPITGNETSSNA
+821 TFDPVTGNETSSNA

-849 DVTNDSGQVCASSV
+849 DITNDSGQGCASSL

-892 YAEDQAVQFTFGA
+892 YAEDQTVQFTFGA

-916 SFNTSSSATDTI
+916 SFNTSSSAADTI
-928 TYNQAPTT
+928 TYSQAPTT

-951 ISFTATVNTQSYG
+951 IGFTATVNTQSYG
-964 VAPTSTVQVLDG
+964 VAPTGTVQVLDG

-1020 GDSNYLTSTSAA
+1020 GDTNYLSSTSAA
-1032 GTVTVGDY
+1032 GTVAVGDY
-1040 SLSVNPSTLNIS
+1040 SLSANPSTLNIS
-1052 APGQSGSTTISI
+1052 APGQSGSATISI

-1100 PLTATLTATTT
+1100 PLTATLTVTTT

-1116 SMLSAPG
+1116 SVLPAPG

-1133 KWVAH
+1133 KWVAR

-1176 YIFLAVFL
+1176 YIFLVALVS
-1184 PLMLLMGVAKA
+1184 LMLLMGVAKA
-1195 RRPACLLLATALL
+1195 RRPACLLLAMALL
-1208 VVGIWAACSGPH
+1208 VVGIWAACSGPNAADF
-1220 SEESSSAPAINL
+1220 SPSISL
-1232 SSASVAF
+1232 SSANVVF

-1245 STSAPQVVTLANT
+1245 STSAPQAVILSNT
-1258 GNASL
+1258 GNGSL
-1263 SIASMAVSGTNSGD
+1263 SISSLSVSGTNSGD

-1303 AAGSRSASLTV
+1303 AAGSRSASLAV

-1338 SPGSLTFTQQST
+1338 SPGSLTFAQQST

-1362 DTGNTSLSISSIGLS
+1362 DTGNTSLSISSVGLS

-1394 GVGGSCTIMVTF
+1394 GAGGSCTIMVTF
-1406 APAAAGSRSASLLV
+1406 TPSATGSSSASLAV
-1420 TDNASGSP
+1420 TDNANGSP
-1428 QTVSVNGTG
+1428 QTVSLNGTG
-1437 VTPATTLSLSAS
+1437 VTPATTISLSS
-1449 SLAFGQENMA
+1449 SNLAFGQENMA
-1459 ASTLPQTVTLSNTGK
+1459 ATTPAQAVTLTNTGN
-1474 ATLSISSITVAGA
+1474 ASLSISSIAIGGA
-1487 NPGDFAQTNTCG
+1487 DPNDFSQTNTCG
-1499 ASVAAGT
+1499 ASVAAGAKCT
-1506 NCSLSVTFAPAAMG
+1506 LSVSFAPTAMG
-1520 SRTASLSI
+1520 SRIASLTLT
-1528 SDNASGSPQ
+1528 DNATGSPQ
-1537 TVSLTGTGI
+1537 TVSLNGTGVAA
-1546 PQATPPGNYVIGYSA
+1546 ATPPGAYQVVVNGS
-1561 QSGNDAH
+1561 SNGDLHNM
-1568 SGQLNVTVQ
+1568 SVTVNVQ

>member
-1 MKLLLSPQVRTHPV
+1 MKLLLSPRVRTLPV

-21 SAATLLGQTAAV
+21 SSATLLGQTAAV

-70 PMQRI
+70 PLQRI
-75 LLVLQRSVEQERT
+75 LLVLQRSAEQERT

-218 TGVVKPLFTQPSNN
+218 TGVVKPLFTYPSGN

-245 IYNILP
+245 IYNVLP
-251 LWKASSPID
+251 LWKASPPID

-282 RNLFGLPPNAPQV
+282 RNVFGLPANPPQI

-301 PGVTFDETESD
+301 PGITMDETESD

-342 LSTLYIIDN
+342 LSALYIIDN
-351 NLAPVMSESYSCC
+351 NLAPVMSESYGCC
-364 EAFLGT
+364 EAYMGT
-370 GGNAFASAL
+370 SGNAFTNAL
-379 YEQGAAQGITIILSA
+379 YEQGAAQGITIILST
-394 GDTGSAGCDDGV
+394 GDTGSAGCDYGEAV
-406 AAAQNGL
+406 AQNGL

-425 AVGGTDFN
+425 ALGGTDFN

-441 WSSTNNATT
+441 WSSTNNTTT

-463 NDSCARNGNA
+463 NDTCARNGNA
-473 GDCASAGSDPHGVD
+473 GDCASAGSDPPGID
-487 LTGGGGGASSCVTS
+487 LIGGSGGASSCVIST
-501 NYNGESTTCTSG
+501 YNGESITCTAG

-553 ADTVQPESISC
+553 SDSVQPASTSC

-584 AFAGM
+584 SFAGI

-611 AAQSGSSCASN
+611 AAQSGKSCASS
-622 AAMAPTANSSGC
+622 ATMASTAKTSGC
-634 IFYDVSTGNNSV
+634 IFYDVTTGNNSV
-646 ACMGGSPNC
+646 ACLGGSPNC
-655 SNTTSGGY
+655 SNATSGGY
-663 GLLEVNPPTDPSLGW
+663 GMLEVNPPTDSSPGW
-678 MAAAGYDLATGLGS
+678 MATSGYDLATGLGS

-705 SFKPTT
+705 SFQPTT

-726 PVSFSVSVAPG
+726 PVSFTASVAPG
-737 TGSGTPTGDVSVNA
+737 TGSGTPTGDVSVIA
-751 QTGSSSSGVTVIGSF
+751 QTGSRSSGVTAIGSF
-766 PLSGGSVSSSTNLLP
+766 TLSGGSVSNSTNLLP
-781 GGTYSVTAHYA
+781 GGTYNVTAHYA
-792 GDGNYGASDSAPVQV
+792 GDGTYGASDSAPVQV
-807 SITPEGSQTHIALL
+807 SITPEGSQTRIALL
-821 TFDPITGNETSSNA
+821 TFDPVSGYETSSNA

-849 DVTNDSGQVCASSV
+849 DVTNNSAEGCASSV

-916 SFNTSSSATDTI
+916 SFNASSSATDTI
-928 TYNQAPTT
+928 TYIQAPTT

-946 TLSAP
+946 TMSAP
-951 ISFTATVNTQSYG
+951 ISFTATVNTQSYS
-964 VAPTSTVQVLDG
+964 VAPTGTVQVLDG

-987 TSTNGSNSGT
+987 TSTNGSNSGP

-1020 GDSNYLTSTSAA
+1020 GDTNYLSSTSAA
-1032 GTVTVGDY
+1032 STVAVGDY
-1040 SLSVNPSTLNIS
+1040 SLAANPSTLNIS

-1093 VNITGSS
+1093 VNVTGSS
-1100 PLTATLTATTT
+1100 PVTATLTVTTT
-1111 APVNS
+1111 AAVNS
-1116 SMLSAPG
+1116 SVLPAQRI
-1123 PGADA
+1123 GADG
-1128 SPLAP
+1128 SPLSP

-1138 ALTPSDVPRP
+1138 AQPVVGAARPRT
-1148 HAASW
+1148 AAW
-1153 GDGIKSYLWAAC
+1153 GEGIKRYLWAAS
-1165 EVIRQQAEPRR
+1165 EIVREQAGRQR
-1176 YIFLAVFL
+1176 YMFLAVFL
-1184 PLMLLMGVAKA
+1184 PLILLIGMAKA

-1208 VVGIWAACSGPH
+1208 VVGIWAACSGPYARDF
-1220 SEESSSAPAINL
+1220 SPSISL
-1232 SSASVAF
+1232 SSASVVF

-1245 STSAPQVVTLANT
+1245 STSAPQVVTLSNT
-1258 GNASL
+1258 GNGSL
-1263 SIASMAVSGTNSGD
+1263 SIASLAVSGTNARD
-1277 FAQTSNCGGSVAA
+1277 FAQTSNCGGGVAA
-1290 GSNCTITVTFTPS
+1290 GGNCTITVTFTPS

-1314 SDNAGGSPQTIGL
+1314 SDNASSSPQTISL
-1327 TGTGLQPVVSL
+1327 SGTGLQPVVSL
-1338 SPGSLTFTQQST
+1338 SPGSLTFAQQST
-1350 GSTSTA
+1350 GSTSMA

-1362 DTGNTSLSISSIGLS
+1362 DTGNTSLTISSIGLS

-1394 GVGGSCTIMVTF
+1394 GVSGSCTISVTF
-1406 APAAAGSRSASLLV
+1406 APSAAGSRSASLLV
-1420 TDNASGSP
+1420 TDNAGGSP
-1428 QTVSVNGTG
+1428 QTVSLNGTG
-1437 VTPATTLSLSAS
+1437 FTPATTISLSTS

-1459 ASTLPQTVTLSNTGK
+1459 ATTGAQTVTLTNTGK
-1474 ATLSISSITVAGA
+1474 VTLSISSITVAGA
-1487 NPGDFAQTNTCG
+1487 NPGDFAQTSTCG
-1499 ASVAAGT
+1499 ASVAAGAK
-1506 NCSLSVTFAPAAMG
+1506 CSLSVTFAPTAMG

-1537 TVSLTGTGI
+1537 SVSLTGTGD
-1546 PQATPPGNYVIGYSA
+1546 PQATQPGNYVIGYSA

>member
-1 MKLLLSPQVRTHPV
+1 M
-15 IAFILL
+15 
-21 SAATLLGQTAAV
+21 
-33 PARVTQPVDL
+33 
-43 ENVVTLQGNTHP
+43 
-55 LARPEFDQGAAPDSL
+55 
-70 PMQRI
+70 
-75 LLVLQRSVEQERT
+75 
-88 LRELLDKQQIKSSPN
+88 
-103 YHMWLVPE
+103 
-111 QFGQQFGPAE
+111 
-121 ADIQAVTDWLA
+121 
-132 SQGFEVN
+132 
-139 RVAAGRTVIEF
+139 
-150 SGTAGAVR
+150 
-158 QALHTEIHK
+158 
-167 YVVNGEEHWANASDP
+167 
-182 QIPAALQP
+182 
-190 VVAGFASLNNFP
+190 
-202 RHPTMKRVG
+202 
-211 AFSRSKA
+211 
-218 TGVVKPLFTQPSNN
+218 KPLFTYPSGT
-232 GANYFLGPTDFAT
+232 GANYFLAPADFAT
-245 IYNILP
+245 IYNVLP
-251 LWKASSPID
+251 LWKASPPID

-267 IVAETNINVQDVADF
+267 IVAETNINIQDVADF

-301 PGVTFDETESD
+301 PGITYDETESD

-322 KNATIDLVVSESTET
+322 KNATIDLVVSESTES

-342 LSTLYIIDN
+342 LSALYIIDN
-351 NLAPVMSESYSCC
+351 NLAPVMSESYSSC

-370 GGNAFASAL
+370 GGNAFTSAL
-379 YEQGAAQGITIILSA
+379 YEQGAAQGITIILSS
-394 GDTGSAGCDDGV
+394 GDTGSAGCDYGVV
-406 AAAQNGL
+406 AAQYGP

-441 WSSTNNATT
+441 WSSTNNTAT

-473 GDCASAGSDPHGVD
+473 GDCASAGSDTPPGID
-487 LTGGGGGASSCVTS
+487 LTAGSGGASSCVTS
-501 NYNGESTTCTSG
+501 NYGSESINCTTG

-553 ADTVQPESISC
+553 ADTVEPESISC
-564 NPADPNWVFLGVGG
+564 NPADSNLTFLGVGG

-611 AAQSGSSCASN
+611 AAQSGRSCASS

-634 IFYDVSTGNNSV
+634 IFYDVTTGNNSV
-646 ACMGGSPNC
+646 ACMGGSSSC
-655 SNTTSGGY
+655 SNTTPGGY
-663 GLLEVNPPTDPSLGW
+663 GLLEVSPPADPSPVW
-678 MAAAGYDLATGLGS
+678 MATAGYDLATGLGS

-705 SFKPTT
+705 SFKPTA

-726 PVSFSVSVAPG
+726 PVSFTVSVAPG
-737 TGSGTPTGDVSVNA
+737 TGSGTPTGDVSLIA
-751 QTGSSSSGVTVIGSF
+751 QTGSSSSGVTAIGSF
-766 PLSGGSVSSSTNLLP
+766 SLSSGSVSSSTNLLP

-792 GDGNYGASDSAPVQV
+792 GDGTYGASDSAPVQV

-821 TFDPITGNETSSNA
+821 TFDPISGVETSSNA
-835 TSVVYGASLNILRV
+835 ASIVYGASLNILRV
-849 DVTNDSGQVCASSV
+849 DVANNSGQGCASAV

-885 YTLNNLG
+885 YALNNLG
-892 YAEDQAVQFTFGA
+892 YAEDQAVQFSFGA

-928 TYNQAPTT
+928 TYSQAPTT

-951 ISFTATVNTQSYG
+951 IGFSATVNTQSYG
-964 VAPTSTVQVLDG
+964 VAPTGTVQVLDG

-997 ASLQIPLS
+997 ASLEIPLS
-1005 IKVSAGVNSITAQYA
+1005 IKVSAGVNSITVQYP
-1020 GDSNYLTSTSAA
+1020 GDTNYLSSTSAA
-1032 GTVTVGDY
+1032 GTVAVGDY

-1064 TPQNGFTGAVSLSCA
+1064 TPLNGFTGAVSLSCT

-1093 VNITGSS
+1093 VNLTGSS
-1100 PLTATLTATTT
+1100 PLTATLSVTTT
-1111 APVNS
+1111 APANS
-1116 SMLSAPG
+1116 SVLPAPG

-1133 KWVAH
+1133 KLVAH
-1138 ALTPSDVPRP
+1138 ASAPLDVPRP
-1148 HAASW
+1148 HVASW
-1153 GDGIKSYLWAAC
+1153 CEGIRSYLGVTG
-1165 EVIRQQAEPRR
+1165 EVLREQAEPLR
-1176 YIFLAVFL
+1176 YVFLAVYL
-1184 PLMLLMGVAKA
+1184 LLMLLMGVAKE
-1195 RRPACLLLATALL
+1195 RRAACLLLATALL
-1208 VVGIWAACSGPH
+1208 VVGIWAACSGPNAADF
-1220 SEESSSAPAINL
+1220 SPSISL

-1245 STSAPQVVTLANT
+1245 ATSAPEVVTLFNT
-1258 GNASL
+1258 GNGSL
-1263 SIASMAVSGTNSGD
+1263 SISSMAVSGTNSGD
-1277 FAQTSNCGGSVAA
+1277 FAQSSNCGSGVAA
-1290 GSNCTITVTFTPS
+1290 GSNCTITVKFTPS

-1314 SDNAGGSPQTIGL
+1314 SDNASSSPQTISL
-1327 TGTGLQPVVSL
+1327 SGTGLQPVVSL
-1338 SPGSLTFTQQST
+1338 SPGSLTFAQQST
-1350 GSTSTA
+1350 GSTSPA

-1362 DTGNTSLSISSIGLS
+1362 DTGNTSLTISSIALS

-1394 GVGGSCTIMVTF
+1394 GVNGSCTMMVTF
-1406 APAAAGSRSASLLV
+1406 APSAAGSRSASLLV

-1428 QTVSVNGTG
+1428 QTVSLNGTG
-1437 VTPATTLSLSAS
+1437 VTPATTISLSAS
-1449 SLAFGQENMA
+1449 SLAFGQENMTA
-1459 ASTLPQTVTLSNTGK
+1459 TSVPQTITLSNTGK
-1474 ATLSISSITVAGA
+1474 VTLSISNLTVAGA
-1487 NPGDFAQTNTCG
+1487 NPGDFAQANTCG
-1499 ASVAAGT
+1499 ATVAAGA
-1506 NCSLSVTFAPAAMG
+1506 NCSLSVTFAPTAMG
-1520 SRTASLSI
+1520 SRIASISI

-1537 TVSLTGTGI
+1537 TVSLTGTGV
-1546 PQATPPGNYVIGYSA
+1546 PHATPPGNYVIGYSA
-1561 QSGNDAH
+1561 QSGNDVH